1 MKIAILGY
9 GKMGQIIEKVAQNRG
24 HNILL
29 KINQQNINELNI
41 DNLKKAD
48 VVIDFSTPESAKTN
62 IILSIDAKRPIIS
75 GTTGWLKDY
84 KAVNPEVGSLE
95 EFNALVKMFIS

>member
-9 GKMGQIIEKVAQNRG
+9 GKMGQIIEKIAQERG

-29 KINQQNINELNI
+29 KINQHNI
-41 DNLKKAD
+41 DELSIENLKKVD

-62 IILSIDAKRPIIS
+62 IILSIDANKPIIS
-75 GTTGWLKDY
+75 GTTGWLDDY
-84 KAVNPEVGSLE
+84 NEVKE
-95 EFNALVKMFIS
+95 DKIIERDR